1 MFSRG
6 KLMLQAALKRMHRTV
21 EQV

>member
-1 MFSRG
+1 
-6 KLMLQAALKRMHRTV
+6 MLQAALKRMHRTV